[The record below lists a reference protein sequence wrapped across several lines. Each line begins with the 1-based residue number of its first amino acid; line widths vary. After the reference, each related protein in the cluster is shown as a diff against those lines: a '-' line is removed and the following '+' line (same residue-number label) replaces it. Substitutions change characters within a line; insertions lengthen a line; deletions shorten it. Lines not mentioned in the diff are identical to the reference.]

1 MPRPR
6 LIPLLASLS
15 LSLSTAAIAAPP
27 PPRMVV
33 IDQDAFGPAT
43 SNLQAVLMAIQ
54 SPDVK
59 VLGITIESGDG
70 WCRENTQHTLRML
83 ELIGRTDIPVAA
95 GPDLPLLNTPQ
106 ATRLW
111 EARYGKLAY
120 KGAWTDAWPKNS
132 AVPRSPPHAAEVVP
146 PMPEGE
152 PRIKARAE
160 SAAEFLVH
168 TVRAHPHQ
176 LSLVALGPLTNLAL
190 AVKLDPDLPA
200 LVKDLVIMGGSF
212 APQPPPGGSPFASE
226 YANTPRLE
234 FNFRFDPEAASI
246 VLHQPWHH
254 LTLVPVDPTTTT
266 YLGQATLDA
275 IGHADTPVARY
286 VHHYG
291 QAGYPLWD
299 EMAMG
304 LWLKPGLI
312 AEQRTLSVDVDTDH
326 GAGYGNTLSWNP
338 GRGPGL
344 GEQPAEVVFKVRDAA
359 LLQDFQHLMQASTPA
374 P

>member
-1 MPRPR
+1 MPR
-6 LIPLLASLS
+6 LIPLLASLG
-15 LSLSTAAIAAPP
+15 LSLLTANAAAAES
-27 PPRMVV
+27 PRRVI

-54 SPDVK
+54 APDVK
-59 VLGITIESGDG
+59 VLGITVESGDG

-106 ATRLW
+106 ATKLW

-120 KGAWTDAWPKNS
+120 KGAWTEAWPKNS
-132 AVPRSPPHAAEVVP
+132 VVPRSPPHAADVVP
-146 PMPEGE
+146 PMAEGA
-152 PRIKARAE
+152 PKLKARPE
-160 SAAEFLVH
+160 AAADFLVQ

-176 LSLVALGPLTNLAL
+176 VSIVALGPLTNLAL
-190 AVKLDPDLPA
+190 AVKLDPELPS
-200 LVKDLVIMGGSF
+200 LVKELVIMGGSF
-212 APQPPPGGSPFASE
+212 SPQPPPGGSPFASE

-246 VLHQPWHH
+246 VLHQHWPQ

-266 YLGQATLDA
+266 YLGQSTLDT
-275 IGHADTPVARY
+275 IGKAGTPVARY
-286 VHHYG
+286 LQRYG

-304 LWLKPGLI
+304 LWLDPALI
-312 AEQRTLSVDVDTDH
+312 RQQRTLSVDVDTDH

-338 GRGPGL
+338 GLNPGL
-344 GEQPAEVVFKVRDAA
+344 GETSAKVVFKVDDAA
-359 LLQDFQHLMQASTPA
+359 LLQQFTQLMQAPTPRR
-374 P
+374 

>member
-1 MPRPR
+1 MPR
-6 LIPLLASLS
+6 LIPL
-15 LSLSTAAIAAPP
+15 IAALGLGLLTTSACAAGTAS
-27 PPRMVV
+27 PRLVL

-43 SNLQAVLMAIQ
+43 SNLQSVLMAIQ
-54 SPDVK
+54 APDVR

-83 ELIGRTDIPVAA
+83 ELIGRPDIPVAA
-95 GPDLPLLNTPQ
+95 GPDLPLLNTPA

-120 KGAWTDAWPKNS
+120 KGAWTEAWPKNS
-132 AVPRSPPHAAEVVP
+132 VVPRSPPHAADVVP
-146 PMPEGE
+146 PLVEGE
-152 PRIKARAE
+152 PRIKALAE

-176 LSLVALGPLTNLAL
+176 VSIVALGPLTNLAL
-190 AVKLDPDLPA
+190 AAKLDPEFPA
-200 LVKDLVIMGGSF
+200 LTKELVIMGGSF
-212 APQPPPGGSPFASE
+212 APQPPPGGSAFASE

-246 VLHQPWHH
+246 VLHQPWPH

-266 YLGQATLDA
+266 YLGQATLDQ
-275 IGHADTPVARY
+275 IGTAPGVVAQY
-286 VHHYG
+286 VHRYG

-312 AEQRTLSVDVDTDH
+312 TQHRTLAVDVDIDH

-338 GRGPGL
+338 GQGPGL
-344 GEQPAEVVFKVRDAA
+344 GEQQADVVFKVDDRA
-359 LLQDFQHLMQASTPA
+359 LLEQFKQLMQASTPR